1 MAPKVSFSVGNDL
14 SKRRQGKDHSASYRK
29 KVLSKLA
36 VKVYLFHP

>member
-29 KVLSKLA
+29 RSAFKIGC
-36 VKVYLFHP
+36 